1 MRRAA
6 ALNNLG
12 TLENPGNMSALPPTM
27 TMRAGEVLQDY
38 LGSLR
43 NIFPEANPIGQAIED
58 FMLQPSEEMAA
69 QMVEGN
75 PNAVFDTRAGQQLIN
90 PALLEALG
98 LVPGGAVAKAPST
111 LIPGGMFAASKAL
124 ERGLGVSKAG
134 QGDDFNF
141 SDFLLALGLGN
152 DPRTSVLGVTETP
165 RKINKE
171 FPQGTEPTDSYAA
184 IVKKSPPGYA
194 TLDPEGGAYWEG
206 DQWLNTRTGEDVGE
220 GIIQN
225 AVIGVDFKKPN
236 VLDATG
242 KPKTKVFM
250 QGGDVINQ
258 DIAYLDYKNAAG
270 KNTKSSGI
278 DEIEINLRKSDT
290 FGEAAWLGGN
300 FPKGMENQSIVSLV
314 TKPRYSDNFS
324 KNQHFYTVK
333 TNVIGQGYLKKGA
346 KAEQELMAKTDY
358 TYTGGK
364 KKGQPITEREQRK
377 RITQNPRAKVLVT
390 GEVTID
396 TRKSNIIGHIK
407 KTPQG
412 KTKDGVP
419 ILKEIQKLTA
429 QGKHKDAQ
437 ELARGEVSEKTANLK
452 YDDNNIMYYP
462 VYKEVWV
469 DGKDLPL

>member
-1 MRRAA
+1 
-6 ALNNLG
+6 
-12 TLENPGNMSALPPTM
+12 
-27 TMRAGEVLQDY
+27 
-38 LGSLR
+38 
-43 NIFPEANPIGQAIED
+43 
-58 FMLQPSEEMAA
+58 
-69 QMVEGN
+69 
-75 PNAVFDTRAGQQLIN
+75 
-90 PALLEALG
+90 
-98 LVPGGAVAKAPST
+98 
-111 LIPGGMFAASKAL
+111 
-124 ERGLGVSKAG
+124 
-134 QGDDFNF
+134 
-141 SDFLLALGLGN
+141 
-152 DPRTSVLGVTETP
+152 
-165 RKINKE
+165 
-171 FPQGTEPTDSYAA
+171 
-184 IVKKSPPGYA
+184 
-194 TLDPEGGAYWEG
+194 
-206 DQWLNTRTGEDVGE
+206 
-220 GIIQN
+220 
-225 AVIGVDFKKPN
+225 
-236 VLDATG
+236 
-242 KPKTKVFM
+242 M

-290 FGEAAWLGGN
+290 FGEAAWLGGE

-314 TKPRYSDNFS
+314 TKPRYSDNLS
-324 KNQHFYTVK
+324 KDQHFYTVK

-407 KTPQG
+407 KSPSG
-412 KTKDGVP
+412 KTEDGVP
-419 ILKEIQKLTA
+419 ILEEIKKLTA
-429 QGKHKDAQ
+429 QGKHKEAQ
-437 ELARGEVSEKTANLK
+437 NLARGSVSEKTANLK